1 MVTKL
6 PINQRRRTWKL
17 GRGTNLDQVYLGTIY
32 CLSASLVWRGLSG
45 RAVGA
50 MPRGGRAAG
59 FWKCLGLEK
68 NMKLGRTSKLYS
80 CDSKFLIL
88 ATIRPLKSLNLR

>member
-6 PINQRRRTWKL
+6 PINLRRRTCKL
-17 GRGTNLDQVYLGTIY
+17 GRWMNLDQVYLGTIY

-45 RAVGA
+45 HEMGA
-50 MPRGGRAAG
+50 KPWGTRAAV

-80 CDSKFLIL
+80 CGSKLLIL
-88 ATIRPLKSLNLR
+88 VTIRSLKSLNLR